1 LFRTVQIQPKT
12 AQMRLFLWGWN
23 TAALLGIDLQ
33 KRTVPVMPQDKPRTE
48 AVRRIS
54 FLASK
59 FTSHAEAR

>member
-1 LFRTVQIQPKT
+1 ML
-12 AQMRLFLWGWN
+12 LFLWGWN